1 MFDINSPRSRHKVNI
16 KKVWSCLYD
25 NTYATTEAQFM
36 RKLSN
41 PEAEF
46 EKKTLTIKNGVW
58 FEYVE
63 FDSDFHFIYFSDWK

>member
-1 MFDINSPRSRHKVNI
+1 
-16 KKVWSCLYD
+16 
-25 NTYATTEAQFM
+25 M

-41 PEAEF
+41 TEAEF